1 VATSNSTEFKD
12 VSCAALKNGDRVEVK
27 GSRTSPT
34 AVVNATRVEKK

>member
-1 VATSNSTEFKD
+1 